1 MATALAAQL
10 DQLAAGREEHVR
22 GRVSLLNNPQQA
34 ADVDLHTIY
43 AGAASGAWQRRGHRR
58 TLLRG

>member
-10 DQLAAGREEHVR
+10 DQLAAGREEQVR
-22 GRVSLLNNPQQA
+22 GRVSLLYNPQQA